1 MRSKLFYELDR
12 TPAADRTDV
21 QTGTVTNNNVDNV
34 VTNSL
39 VFDKQRNSVWAQGV
53 EYGIPG
59 VESNNYQENTTFLN
73 TVIDDSVTDR
83 PVQVFRGYGNVEYS
97 LYVNPNGNLCIY
109 GFVPIDVTSLQSGK
123 RNDSRFVQTNKLS
136 VEIGTTVATDLT
148 HIRLLTN
155 GSSVPLNG
163 TTDNS
168 SVKRL
173 KIDITG
179 NLTVSK
185 DFTRTNNATFLNG
198 IRETNVWTFSDLGIT
213 IPSGN
218 SDLGKTLGT
227 TSMTVQIWDVKNN
240 TDTASIAMVE
250 VYDKCYYF
258 HSEDLGVI
266 TQYSYTDL
274 QALGTMGQGTSN
286 VYFEWHTGN
295 LTSRTLNS
303 TIAAT
308 QTPEKFLYVLVP
320 SRKNA
325 QLKQHG
331 FNVNWLNLGTITFT
345 NQSEYKAQYKLYRT
359 ASGGYGAAQDI
370 SITIS

>member
-1 MRSKLFYELDR
+1 MGSKLFYELDR
-12 TPAADRTDV
+12 AAGSARTDV
-21 QTGTVTNNNVDNV
+21 HNGTVSTEDVSY
-34 VTNSL
+34 SL
-39 VFDKQRNSVWAQGV
+39 VFDKQRNSVWAQGI

-59 VESNNYQENTTFLN
+59 VESNNYQEDTTFLN
-73 TVIDDSVTDR
+73 TVIDDGVTDR
-83 PVQVFRGYGNVEYS
+83 PVQVFKGYGNVEYS

-155 GSSVPLNG
+155 GSSVPING

-198 IRETNVWTFSDLGIT
+198 IRETNVWSFSDLGIT

-218 SDLGKTLGT
+218 SDLGKTLGS
-227 TSMTVQIWDVKNN
+227 TSLALQIWDVKNN

-258 HSEDLGVI
+258 HDVAWTNVTSLTYSQMTAKTGFYEWKTGTLGPTTI
-266 TQYSYTDL
+266 S
-274 QALGTMGQGTSN
+274 SN
-286 VYFEWHTGN
+286 GVNTADKY
-295 LTSRTLNS
+295 
-303 TIAAT
+303 
-308 QTPEKFLYVLVP
+308 LYILVP
-320 SRKNA
+320 NRKSISVYSNNMPTA
-325 QLKQHG
+325 VGLKQ
-331 FNVNWLNLGTITFT
+331 TIQLT
-345 NQSEYKAQYKLYRT
+345 NQSGAIATYKVYKTGELHW
-359 ASGGYGAAQDI
+359 GGATNI
-370 SITIS
+370 KIVI

>member
-109 GFVPIDVTSLQSGK
+109 GFVPIDITSLQSGK

-258 HSEDLGVI
+258 HDVDWTNVTSL
-266 TQYSYTDL
+266 TYSQMTAKTGFY
-274 QALGTMGQGTSN
+274 
-286 VYFEWHTGN
+286 EWKTGN
-295 LTSRTLNS
+295 LGSPSNKVTLTSNGS
-303 TIAAT
+303 ATID
-308 QTPEKFLYVLVP
+308 KHWYVLVP
-320 SRKNA
+320 SRM
-325 QLKQHG
+325 Q
-331 FNVNWLNLGTITFT
+331 NVKLYQNGMATAWDPTVETINVT
-345 NQSEYKAQYKLYRT
+345 NQSGAVKTYNVYKTSEYGL
-359 ASGGYGAAQDI
+359 GGAKNI
-370 SITIS
+370 NITIS